1 MPVVLNEVKQAEHIL
16 EFGEVGNKPTSTL
29 FLLGK
34 YFRKKQGLNREQTF
48 QKLDEFMRNNYKNYN
63 PALWEYT
70 IADIAKK
77 SNRYSLREIDYIS
90 ITDKEMEKIETL
102 NNLSYMKL
110 LFTMLCYAKL
120 YNKVSESNN
129 GWVNTDIR
137 EIYKNARVTIKHKED
152 KFLYLNDI
160 EQTGLIAF
168 SRKNDNL
175 NLQVT
180 FIDDGGDEVL
190 RIHDFRELGYEYL
203 NYYKIGSFTRCS
215 RCQRL
220 VRKKSN
226 KANSTKYCSKCAA
239 HIKNE
244 QNKMYYK
251 SRQKS
256 S

>member
-1 MPVVLNEVKQAEHIL
+1 MSVVLNEAKQAEHIL
-16 EFGEVGNKPTSTL
+16 ELGEVGNKPTSTL

-34 YFRKKQGLNREQTF
+34 YFRKKKGLNKEQTF
-48 QKLDEFMRNNYKNYN
+48 QKLDEFMKINYKNYN
-63 PALWEYT
+63 PALWEDA
-70 IADIAKK
+70 IADISNK
-77 SNRYSLREIDYIS
+77 SARYSLREIDYIS
-90 ITDKEMEKIETL
+90 ITDREMEKIETL
-102 NNLSYMKL
+102 NNLSHRKL
-110 LFTMLCYAKL
+110 LFVMLCYAKL

-129 GWVNTDIR
+129 GWVNTEIR
-137 EIYKNARVTIKHKED
+137 DIYKNARVSVKHKED
-152 KFLYLNDI
+152 KYLYLNDI

-180 FIDDGGDEVL
+180 FIDDNGDEVL

-203 NYYKIGSFTRCS
+203 NFYNLGVFTRCN

-220 VRKKSN
+220 VRKKS
-226 KANSTKYCSKCAA
+226 KRANSTKYCRECAA

>member
-1 MPVVLNEVKQAEHIL
+1 MSVVLNEAKQAEHIL
-16 EFGEVGNKPTSTL
+16 ELGEVGNKPTSTL

-34 YFRKKQGLNREQTF
+34 YFRKKKRLNKEQTF
-48 QKLDEFMRNNYKNYN
+48 QKLDEFMKINYKNYN
-63 PALWEYT
+63 PALWEDA
-70 IADIAKK
+70 IADISNK
-77 SNRYSLREIDYIS
+77 SARYSLREIDYIS
-90 ITDKEMEKIETL
+90 ITDREMEKIETL
-102 NNLSYMKL
+102 NNLSHRKL
-110 LFTMLCYAKL
+110 LFVMLCYAKL

-129 GWVNTDIR
+129 GWVNTEIR
-137 EIYKNARVTIKHKED
+137 DIYKNARVSVKHKED
-152 KFLYLNDI
+152 KYLYLNDI

-180 FIDDGGDEVL
+180 FIDDNGDEVL

-203 NYYKIGSFTRCS
+203 NFYNLGVFTRCN

-220 VRKKSN
+220 VRKKSK
-226 KANSTKYCSKCAA
+226 KANSTKYCRECAA